1 MDYTKEDLRN
11 AIEMARDIRYIAFS
25 NDEIVES
32 IIEDKEDQ
40 KSSLADLM
48 EMSQKAGLY
57 EDPITE
63 KDGICLTKGTT
74 DTDFLGRPADRIFTE
89 VDIADAIYMSKVG
102 NGSVN
107 GSTYLTTHQIIEKLK
122 DRKWPRSK

>member
-32 IIEDKEDQ
+32 IIEDKEDR

-48 EMSQKAGLY
+48 EISQKAGLY
-57 EDPITE
+57 EDDSP
-63 KDGICLTKGTT
+63 K
-74 DTDFLGRPADRIFTE
+74 TDFLGRNIEKIFTE
-89 VDIADAIYMSKVG
+89 VDIADAIYISKVSG
-102 NGSVN
+102 K
-107 GSTYLTTHQIIEKLK
+107 STYEIIEQLK
-122 DRKWPRSK
+122 DRKWPKK